1 MAGSQSCHKGNSSS
15 HLSGIYP
22 AAADS
27 EIRVKGSPDLN
38 EQAEAFEGFSVAPAF
53 WEQGLVPEGFKAVF
67 VTWHQLC
74 GRMPFS
80 SRLDVLNS
88 LSTGGGTESGEQRD
102 LFCSGKNKADMIQ

>member
-1 MAGSQSCHKGNSSS
+1 MVGSPSCHKGSHSSS

-38 EQAEAFEGFSVAPAF
+38 ERAEAFEGFSLAPAF
-53 WEQGLVPEGFKAVF
+53 WEQGLVAESCEAVF
-67 VTWHQLC
+67 VTWRQLC

-80 SRLDVLNS
+80 SHLDVLNS
-88 LSTGGGTESGEQRD
+88 LSTGHGTKSGETQAKGPFLLR
-102 LFCSGKNKADMIQ
+102 QE